1 MYEILTGPLLWFA
14 FAVFFIG
21 LGARVV
27 LYFLGLD

>member
-27 LYFLGLD
+27 QPRIV